1 MVKENASVGRNEGL
15 VFLFAIS
22 FLSLFLELLLIRWI
36 GVEIRIFAYFRN
48 LTLIA
53 CFLGL
58 GIGFSLKRFRLGLL
72 FSLLFALALAA
83 AIHPQAE
90 LFGVSLRKIPSYLS
104 FPDYNIWYSSV
115 ESSLFKIVLGYTLVA
130 AVVIVLAGVFVP
142 FGQILGD
149 IFAASEH
156 RIRDYSINLMGSL
169 AGIWVFSWLSYLQTP
184 PWIWFLIG
192 AGGMALL
199 IRPWSLR
206 TLGGFGALL
215 LILLF
220 TLERDPPGRLTF
232 WSPYQKLD
240 LYQEVY
246 RGQGADIPYY
256 RININSVTYMFL
268 LDLSPAQLQRFPN
281 VFRQA
286 DAPYYPYDLPYRF
299 QEHPNRVLIVGAGGG
314 NDAAAALRNGAAEV
328 DAVEIDPLIARL
340 GAAYHPEQPYSD
352 PRVRLLIDDAR
363 SFFKKTDRR
372 YDLIVFARLDSHTL
386 TSNFTNIN
394 LDSYV
399 YTRES
404 LAEAKGL
411 LAQGGVIALSF
422 FVPRDREWLAEKLYA
437 LAREVFGEQLLVIH
451 DRRPMPVIGA
461 SGLSILCGE
470 LKNLQGH
477 LRENPELARY
487 LAGQIVPSADF
498 DKQLHQVEVN
508 FPTDDWPYLY
518 LKKPGIPAF
527 YYFLVA
533 VLGGIMLLSVRFLF
547 PAGRIGP
554 SHFLFL
560 GAGFM
565 LVEVHSISKAALLF
579 GSTWIVNVVIISAIL
594 VMILL
599 ANLIALRG
607 QLEKMRWWYLGLLAS
622 LCLSYLVPVDKLFLG
637 SYLTRGILVGA
648 FYSLPLFFAG
658 VIFASSIRRVKG
670 VEAAF
675 AANLLG
681 ATVGGMVESVSY
693 LYGLRAVVLI
703 ALFLYAASAWALG
716 RLPLLEQAA
725 GKKQ

>member
-1 MVKENASVGRNEGL
+1 MSAATRSSRMPVALELL
-15 VFLFAIS
+15 VLS

-48 LTLIA
+48 LTLIS

-58 GIGFSLKRFRLGLL
+58 GIGFSLKRFRVGPL
-72 FSLLFALALAA
+72 FSLLWLVGLAA
-83 AIHPQAE
+83 AVHPGAE
-90 LFGVSLRKIPSYLS
+90 ILGVGLRQIPNYLT
-104 FPDYNIWYSSV
+104 FPEYNIWYTPLHTT
-115 ESSLFKIVLGYTLVA
+115 LFKMAAGYTMIA
-130 AVVIVLAGVFVP
+130 AVVVVLAVTFVP
-142 FGQILGD
+142 FGQMLGD
-149 IFAASEH
+149 IFAASDN

-192 AGGMALL
+192 ASGMAVL
-199 IRPWSLR
+199 IWPWSRR
-206 TLGGFGALL
+206 TIAGMATVAVLL
-215 LILLF
+215 LLTIEKD
-220 TLERDPPGRLTF
+220 TPSQLTF
-232 WSPYQKLD
+232 WSPYQKLQ
-240 LYQEVY
+240 LSKVINNTL
-246 RGQGADIPYY
+246 GAKIPYY
-256 RININSVTYMFL
+256 QIQINSVTYML
-268 LDLSPAQLQRFPN
+268 ILDLSEAQLERFPS
-281 VFRQA
+281 VFRKE

-299 QEHPNRVLIVGAGGG
+299 HPRPKRVLIVGAGAG
-314 NDAAAALRNGAAEV
+314 NDVAAALRNGATQI

-340 GAAYHPEQPYSD
+340 GSTYHPERPYQN
-352 PRVRLLIDDAR
+352 PRVHLYIDDAR

-372 YDLIVFARLDSHTL
+372 YDLIIFALLDSHTL
-386 TSNFTNIN
+386 VSNFTNIN

-404 LAEAKGL
+404 FEEAKAHLAE
-411 LAQGGVIALSF
+411 GGVISLSF
-422 FVPRDREWLAEKLYA
+422 FVQRHHEWLGAKLYA
-437 LAREVFGEQLLVIH
+437 LSKEVFGQPSLILDNYGREKVCGTGGILFL
-451 DRRPMPVIGA
+451 
-461 SGLSILCGE
+461 SGDKES
-470 LKNLQGH
+470 
-477 LRENPELARY
+477 LRSQVEKDPALARAISGRLLPKEY
-487 LAGQIVPSADF
+487 FEKFRPG
-498 DKQLHQVEVN
+498 VEIAV
-508 FPTDDWPYLY
+508 PTDDWPFLY
-518 LKKPGIPAF
+518 LKQRQIPSL
-527 YYFLVA
+527 YYILIA
-533 VLGGIMLLSVRFLF
+533 VLCAFMVLVIRFLF

-622 LCLSYLVPVDKLFLG
+622 LFLSYLVPVDKLFLG

-658 VIFASSIRRVKG
+658 VIFASSIRRVRG

-675 AANLLG
+675 AANMLG
-681 ATVGGMVESVSY
+681 ATIGGMVESVSY

-725 GKKQ
+725 GRKQ